1 MGGAKRESE
10 LPIANGRNRVLAD
23 VSKEAARADG
33 SSLKRRSPDEVR
45 VVRASGNEINFE
57 EEIVMS
63 DISTAASNVIP
74 FKFGKQQVRTLLI
87 DDQPWF
93 VAVDVSSA
101 LEYRIAG
108 DMTRNLDEDE
118 KGTQIVRTPGGAQEM
133 LVINESGLYSAI
145 LRSRKAEAKR
155 FKKWVTTEVL
165 PAIRKHGRYED
176 HGKMATLMD
185 ELIGMSEL
193 NVIKGLIRDK
203 SKVVPADQRQG
214 FQLVMHNRLHTRFN
228 VPRTELIPAAQFD
241 QACNFIG
248 SYALEGEYIQAQTNS
263 DGIRLDQF
271 ETASLYMLMS
281 RFVTMEKHK
290 SSMLAASRALGSSA
304 LMDFFDQLHDGHI
317 SFSVLDKRRDE
328 IYAAYKATGCEGGY
342 VWRAAA

>member
-1 MGGAKRESE
+1 MAKYEERPGGSMKTKKPQCWNTE
-10 LPIANGRNRVLAD
+10 
-23 VSKEAARADG
+23 
-33 SSLKRRSPDEVR
+33 
-45 VVRASGNEINFE
+45 ASGNEINFG

-63 DISTAASNVIP
+63 DISTATSNVIP

-93 VAVDVSSA
+93 VANDVSAALQYSEASA
-101 LEYRIAG
+101 
-108 DMTRNLDEDE
+108 MTRHLDDDE
-118 KGTQIVRTPGGAQEM
+118 KGLSIVQTLGGDQEM

-155 FKKWVTTEVL
+155 FKKWVTAEVL

-248 SYALEGEYIQAQTNS
+248 AYALEGEFIPKQLEASIKLTNELAMKIHHLAHHAALVSHYWHTSIGPALKQVRS
-263 DGIRLDQF
+263 DIYPGCNEHLECMDRHRRFLDAELLPNIREYLSP
-271 ETASLYMLMS
+271 SLMPSYGWGV
-281 RFVTMEKHK
+281 RPENKAV
-290 SSMLAASRALGSSA
+290 AA
-304 LMDFFDQLHDGHI
+304 
-317 SFSVLDKRRDE
+317 
-328 IYAAYKATGCEGGY
+328 
-342 VWRAAA
+342 

>member
-1 MGGAKRESE
+1 MAGTAEQAGG
-10 LPIANGRNRVLAD
+10 
-23 VSKEAARADG
+23 
-33 SSLKRRSPDEVR
+33 SLKRRSPGVQA
-45 VVRASGNEINFE
+45 RASDNEINFGE
-57 EEIVMS
+57 ENVMS
-63 DISTAASNVIP
+63 NNSTAVSNVIP

-93 VAVDVSSA
+93 VANDVSAALQYSEASA
-101 LEYRIAG
+101 
-108 DMTRNLDEDE
+108 MTRHLDDDE
-118 KGTQIVRTPGGAQEM
+118 KGLSIVQTLGGDQEM
-133 LVINESGLYSAI
+133 LIINESGLYSAI

-155 FKKWVTTEVL
+155 FKKWVTAEVL

-228 VPRTELIPAAQFD
+228 VPRTELIPAAQFE

-248 SYALEGEYIQAQTNS
+248 SYTLEGEFLGKEEPKPALSIHYPIETLTARREGMLIVRNEDQAW
-263 DGIRLDQF
+263 LDVTMHDLRDLHGSGTPLEQLLWELEQAGCDIEGAWWELRTYRNKLREF
-271 ETASLYMLMS
+271 SS
-281 RFVTMEKHK
+281 FVTGMGRVAEEPH
-290 SSMLAASRALGSSA
+290 RY
-304 LMDFFDQLHDGHI
+304 
-317 SFSVLDKRRDE
+317 SVKTP
-328 IYAAYKATGCEGGY
+328 KA
-342 VWRAAA
+342 RAAA

>member
-1 MGGAKRESE
+1 MSNITAVPAEH
-10 LPIANGRNRVLAD
+10 NV
-23 VSKEAARADG
+23 
-33 SSLKRRSPDEVR
+33 RRQT
-45 VVRASGNEINFE
+45 AEI
-57 EEIVMS
+57 
-63 DISTAASNVIP
+63 IP
-74 FKFGKQQVRTLLI
+74 FSFGKRQVRTLLI
-87 DDQPWF
+87 NDQPCF
-93 VAVDVSSA
+93 VATDVCEA
-101 LEYRIAG
+101 LAIVNTARALS
-108 DMTRNLDEDE
+108 RLDDDE
-118 KGTQIVRTPGGAQEM
+118 KGTHAVSTLGGTQN
-133 LVINESGLYSAI
+133 LSVVNESGLYSLI
-145 LRSRKAEAKR
+145 LTSRKAEAKI
-155 FKKWVTTEVL
+155 FKKWVTAEVL
-165 PAIRKHGRYED
+165 PAIRKHGRYDD
-176 HGKMATLMD
+176 HGKMTTLMD

-203 SKVVPADQRQG
+203 SKAVPADQRQG

-248 SYALEGEYIQAQTNS
+248 SYALEGEYIPARTHTG
-263 DGIRLDQF
+263 GIHLDQF

>member
-1 MGGAKRESE
+1 MKNNRHKKTPPLAGDGA
-10 LPIANGRNRVLAD
+10 LV
-23 VSKEAARADG
+23 
-33 SSLKRRSPDEVR
+33 
-45 VVRASGNEINFE
+45 NEINFE

-63 DISTAASNVIP
+63 DISTTVSNVIP
-74 FKFGKQQVRTLLI
+74 FSFGKQRVRTLLVGG
-87 DDQPWF
+87 DPWF
-93 VAVDVSSA
+93 SVQDILRS
-101 LEYRIAG
+101 
-108 DMTRNLDEDE
+108 LDYTDSYKPARAAAHVPDQW
-118 KGTQIVRTPGGAQEM
+118 KGVHRLHTPGGAQQM
-133 LVINESGLYSAI
+133 LMLSEQGLYFF
-145 LRSRKAEAKR
+145 LGRSDKPKALPFQMWIAG
-155 FKKWVTTEVL
+155 EVL
-165 PAIRKHGRYED
+165 PDIRRTGRYED
-176 HGKMATLMD
+176 HGKMTTLMD

-203 SKVVPADQRQG
+203 SKAVPADQRQG

-228 VPRTELIPAAQFD
+228 VPRTELIPASQFD

-248 SYALEGEYIQAQTNS
+248 SYALEGEYIAAQTHA
-263 DGIRLDQF
+263 DGIHLDQF